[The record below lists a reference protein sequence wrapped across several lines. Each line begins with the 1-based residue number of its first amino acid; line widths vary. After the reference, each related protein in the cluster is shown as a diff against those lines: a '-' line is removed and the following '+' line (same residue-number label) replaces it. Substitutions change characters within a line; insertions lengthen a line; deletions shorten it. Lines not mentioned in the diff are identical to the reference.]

1 MKVKVIAEAGV
12 NHNGDIEIAHELIKE
27 SKKAGADAVK
37 FQTFTADQIT
47 TCDAAK
53 ADYQI
58 NENKEETQHKM
69 LSRLELSED
78 NHIALKKH
86 CEELGIEFMSTA
98 FGKKELDILIK
109 CGIRTIKVASGEIT
123 NKPLLEYM
131 AQMAAKQELSV
142 LISTGMSDLNDIEN
156 ALGIFIGANISKNDI
171 TIMHCTSS
179 YPAPSNELNM
189 KALKLLEEKFNCP
202 IGYSDHS
209 VGIEAAICATSIGAS
224 VIEKHITL
232 DKTMVG
238 PDHSA
243 SLDPEEFE
251 KMVQSIRKYEDMLG
265 IEKKEV
271 QESEMNT
278 KSVARRSIRASN
290 YIKKGDV
297 LKEDDLVYLRPA
309 DGLSPMLYRQVI
321 GKKADKDY
329 KINEA
334 IDSKI
339 FE

>member
-12 NHNGDIEIAHELIKE
+12 NHNGDVEIAHELIEE
-27 SKKAGADAVK
+27 SKKAGANAVK

-58 NENKEETQHKM
+58 NENISETQHEM
-69 LSRLELSED
+69 LRRLELSEA
-78 NHIALKKH
+78 NHLVLREH

-98 FGKKELDILIK
+98 FGKNELDILIK
-109 CGIRTIKVASGEIT
+109 CGIKTIKVASGEIT

-131 AQMAAKQELSV
+131 AKKANQKALSV
-142 LISTGMSDLNDIEN
+142 LISTGMSDLDDIEN
-156 ALGIFIGANISKNDI
+156 ALEIFLRENISKDNI

-179 YPAPSNELNM
+179 YPAPANELNIN
-189 KALKLLEEKFNCP
+189 ALRLIEQRFKCP

-209 VGIEAAICATSIGAS
+209 LGIEAAICATSMGAK

-232 DKTMVG
+232 DKEMVG

-243 SLDPEEFE
+243 SLNPAEFK
-251 KMVQSIRKYEDMLG
+251 KMVQSIREYESILG
-265 IEKKEV
+265 VEKKEV
-271 QESEMNT
+271 QVSEINT
-278 KSVARRSIRASN
+278 KSVARRSIRAAKD
-290 YIKKGDV
+290 IKKGV
-297 LKEDDLVYLRPA
+297 ILKEEDLVYLRPA
-309 DGLSPMLYRQVI
+309 DGMSPMLYQQVV

-329 KINEA
+329 KRNEA

-339 FE
+339 FK